1 MLAGIINNHWAVVRT
16 RTEPKLYADW
26 HNGSLRI
33 YGAFVNRY
41 KVCFNI
47 YLNITPKIRDGEL
60 KIKVNECSLGRI
72 NIPVDLAEK
81 MLQKLIETQMQND
94 DFKSRMKMFKNVHA
108 EGENDLVIILDPI
121 PVAEILQQM
130 Y

>member
-1 MLAGIINNHWAVVRT
+1 M
-16 RTEPKLYADW
+16 
-26 HNGSLRI
+26 
-33 YGAFVNRY
+33 
-41 KVCFNI
+41 
-47 YLNITPKIRDGEL
+47 NITPKIRDGEL